1 LPFFSLSSSSLY
13 LLLYITNYSLN
24 QYHIMGDHSS
34 SQASYIHLVHHLIEE
49 CIVFNMGK
57 KECMDALF
65 KHANINPIIT
75 STGTYTRIYIYT
87 HKCTHTRH

>member
-1 LPFFSLSSSSLY
+1 M
-13 LLLYITNYSLN
+13 
-24 QYHIMGDHSS
+24 Q
-34 SQASYIHLVHHLIEE
+34 VHHLIEE

-87 HKCTHTRH
+87 HKCTHTRHMNTIYGTGKYILVYSG

>member
-1 LPFFSLSSSSLY
+1 
-13 LLLYITNYSLN
+13 
-24 QYHIMGDHSS
+24 MGDHSS

-75 STGTYTRIYIYT
+75 STGTYTRINIYT
-87 HKCTHTRH
+87 HINAHTQDI